1 MGFRNIKIDSHVKL
15 SIKNQQLNIETD
27 IARQIPLEDINC
39 IIIENQ
45 TVTVSAYLLQKMA
58 DMGIAVYVC
67 DEKHLPNA
75 VLLPM
80 VRHSRHFKI
89 LKYQIEAGK
98 PLQKRLWQQIVV
110 QKIRNQALCLAYL
123 ELDGSEELMKM
134 CKEVQSGDRT
144 HVEAKAAAFYFKSL
158 YGLGFSR
165 GNDHIINAALNYGYA
180 IVRGLIAR
188 SIVCYGLEPSIGV
201 FHHSELNNFNLADDM
216 IEPFRPLVDLY
227 VAQNYDIAEIDSD
240 LTPERKRGIFGI
252 INYDMDMKGEKR
264 IISNCIDM
272 LVASYSS
279 ALQGTDCSK
288 KKKKD
293 AAKFR
298 KFLLKDGYNMVQ
310 WSVYSRICN
319 GMDAVAMHKQRLKQ
333 NLPLKGSVR
342 ALVLTEKQY
351 ESMEIML
358 GTKTF
363 DDTPE
368 SIELM
373 DVF

>member
-15 SIKNQQLNIETD
+15 SIKNQQLYIETD
-27 IARQIPLEDINC
+27 ILRQIPLEDINC

-58 DMGIAVYVC
+58 DMGITVYVC

-75 VLLPM
+75 VLLSM

-110 QKIRNQALCLAYL
+110 RKIRNQALCLAYL
-123 ELDGSEELMKM
+123 DLDGSEELMKM

-165 GNDHIINAALNYGYA
+165 GNDHVINSALNYGYA

-252 INYDMDMKGEKR
+252 LNYDMDMKGEKR

-279 ALQGTDCSK
+279 ALQGKRSD
-288 KKKKD
+288 
-293 AAKFR
+293 
-298 KFLLKDGYNMVQ
+298 LE
-310 WSVYSRICN
+310 
-319 GMDAVAMHKQRLKQ
+319 
-333 NLPLKGSVR
+333 LP
-342 ALVLTEKQY
+342 
-351 ESMEIML
+351 
-358 GTKTF
+358 
-363 DDTPE
+363 
-368 SIELM
+368 ELM
-373 DVF
+373 QLQVHSYE

>member
-15 SIKNQQLNIETD
+15 SIKNQQLYIETD
-27 IARQIPLEDINC
+27 ILRQIPLEDINC

-58 DMGIAVYVC
+58 DMGITVYVC

-98 PLQKRLWQQIVV
+98 PLQKRLWQQIAVR
-110 QKIRNQALCLAYL
+110 KIRNQALCLAYL
-123 ELDGSEELMKM
+123 DLDGSEELMKM

-165 GNDHIINAALNYGYA
+165 GNDHVINSALNYGYA

-227 VAQNYDIAEIDSD
+227 VSQNYDVAEIDSD
-240 LTPERKRGIFGI
+240 LTPERKRDIFGI
-252 INYDMDMKGEKR
+252 INYDMDVKGEKR

-279 ALQGTDCSK
+279 ALQGKRSD
-288 KKKKD
+288 
-293 AAKFR
+293 
-298 KFLLKDGYNMVQ
+298 LE
-310 WSVYSRICN
+310 
-319 GMDAVAMHKQRLKQ
+319 
-333 NLPLKGSVR
+333 LP
-342 ALVLTEKQY
+342 
-351 ESMEIML
+351 
-358 GTKTF
+358 
-363 DDTPE
+363 
-368 SIELM
+368 ELM
-373 DVF
+373 QLQVHSYE

>member
-15 SIKNQQLNIETD
+15 SIKNQQLYIETD
-27 IARQIPLEDINC
+27 ILRQIPLEDINC

-58 DMGIAVYVC
+58 DMGITVYVC

-110 QKIRNQALCLAYL
+110 RKIRNQALCLAYL
-123 ELDGSEELMKM
+123 DLDGSEELMKM

-165 GNDHIINAALNYGYA
+165 GNDHVINSALNYGYA

-216 IEPFRPLVDLY
+216 IEPFRTLVDLY
-227 VAQNYDIAEIDSD
+227 VSQNYDVAEIDSD
-240 LTPERKRGIFGI
+240 LTPERKRDIFGI
-252 INYDMDMKGEKR
+252 INYDMDVKGEKR

-279 ALQGTDCSK
+279 ALQGKRSD
-288 KKKKD
+288 
-293 AAKFR
+293 
-298 KFLLKDGYNMVQ
+298 LE
-310 WSVYSRICN
+310 
-319 GMDAVAMHKQRLKQ
+319 
-333 NLPLKGSVR
+333 LP
-342 ALVLTEKQY
+342 
-351 ESMEIML
+351 
-358 GTKTF
+358 
-363 DDTPE
+363 
-368 SIELM
+368 ELM
-373 DVF
+373 QLQVHSYE

>member
-15 SIKNQQLNIETD
+15 SIKNQQLYIETD
-27 IARQIPLEDINC
+27 ILRQIPLEDINC

-58 DMGIAVYVC
+58 DMGITVYVC

-110 QKIRNQALCLAYL
+110 RKIRNQALCLAYL
-123 ELDGSEELMKM
+123 DLDGSEELMKM

-165 GNDHIINAALNYGYA
+165 GNDHVINSALNYGYA
-180 IVRGLIAR
+180 IVRGLIAC

-227 VAQNYDIAEIDSD
+227 VSQNYDVAEIDSD
-240 LTPERKRGIFGI
+240 LTPERKRDIFGI
-252 INYDMDMKGEKR
+252 INYDMDVKGEKR

-279 ALQGTDCSK
+279 ALQGKRSD
-288 KKKKD
+288 
-293 AAKFR
+293 
-298 KFLLKDGYNMVQ
+298 LE
-310 WSVYSRICN
+310 
-319 GMDAVAMHKQRLKQ
+319 
-333 NLPLKGSVR
+333 LP
-342 ALVLTEKQY
+342 
-351 ESMEIML
+351 
-358 GTKTF
+358 
-363 DDTPE
+363 
-368 SIELM
+368 ELM
-373 DVF
+373 QLQVHSYE

>member
-27 IARQIPLEDINC
+27 IVRQIPLEDINC

-110 QKIRNQALCLAYL
+110 RKIRNQALCLAYL

-165 GNDHIINAALNYGYA
+165 GNDHVINSALNYGYA

-227 VAQNYDIAEIDSD
+227 VSQNYDVAEIDSD

-279 ALQGTDCSK
+279 ALQGKRSD
-288 KKKKD
+288 
-293 AAKFR
+293 
-298 KFLLKDGYNMVQ
+298 LE
-310 WSVYSRICN
+310 
-319 GMDAVAMHKQRLKQ
+319 
-333 NLPLKGSVR
+333 LP
-342 ALVLTEKQY
+342 
-351 ESMEIML
+351 
-358 GTKTF
+358 
-363 DDTPE
+363 
-368 SIELM
+368 ELM
-373 DVF
+373 QLQVHSYE

>member
-15 SIKNQQLNIETD
+15 SIKNQQLYIETD
-27 IARQIPLEDINC
+27 ILRQIPLEDINC

-58 DMGIAVYVC
+58 DMGITVYVC

-110 QKIRNQALCLAYL
+110 RKIRNQALCLAYL
-123 ELDGSEELMKM
+123 DLDGSEELMKM

-165 GNDHIINAALNYGYA
+165 GNDHVINSALNYGYA
-180 IVRGLIAR
+180 IVIGLIAR

-227 VAQNYDIAEIDSD
+227 VSQNYDVAEIDSD
-240 LTPERKRGIFGI
+240 LTPERKRDIFGI
-252 INYDMDMKGEKR
+252 INYDMDVKGEKR

-279 ALQGTDCSK
+279 ALQGKRSD
-288 KKKKD
+288 
-293 AAKFR
+293 
-298 KFLLKDGYNMVQ
+298 LE
-310 WSVYSRICN
+310 
-319 GMDAVAMHKQRLKQ
+319 
-333 NLPLKGSVR
+333 LP
-342 ALVLTEKQY
+342 
-351 ESMEIML
+351 
-358 GTKTF
+358 
-363 DDTPE
+363 
-368 SIELM
+368 ELM
-373 DVF
+373 QLQVHSYE

>member
-89 LKYQIEAGK
+89 LKYQIETGR

-165 GNDHIINAALNYGYA
+165 GNDHVINSALNYGYA

-227 VAQNYDIAEIDSD
+227 VSQNYDVAEIDSD

-279 ALQGTDCSK
+279 ALQGKRSD
-288 KKKKD
+288 
-293 AAKFR
+293 
-298 KFLLKDGYNMVQ
+298 LE
-310 WSVYSRICN
+310 
-319 GMDAVAMHKQRLKQ
+319 
-333 NLPLKGSVR
+333 LP
-342 ALVLTEKQY
+342 
-351 ESMEIML
+351 
-358 GTKTF
+358 
-363 DDTPE
+363 
-368 SIELM
+368 ELM
-373 DVF
+373 QLQVHSYE

>member
-15 SIKNQQLNIETD
+15 SIKNQQLYIETD
-27 IARQIPLEDINC
+27 ILRQIPLEDINC

-58 DMGIAVYVC
+58 DMGITVYVC

-110 QKIRNQALCLAYL
+110 RKIRNQALCLAYL
-123 ELDGSEELMKM
+123 DLDGSEELMKM

-165 GNDHIINAALNYGYA
+165 GNYHVINSALNYGYA

-227 VAQNYDIAEIDSD
+227 VSQNYDVAEIDSD
-240 LTPERKRGIFGI
+240 LTPERKRDIFGI
-252 INYDMDMKGEKR
+252 INYDMDVKGEKR

-279 ALQGTDCSK
+279 ALQGKRSD
-288 KKKKD
+288 
-293 AAKFR
+293 
-298 KFLLKDGYNMVQ
+298 LE
-310 WSVYSRICN
+310 
-319 GMDAVAMHKQRLKQ
+319 
-333 NLPLKGSVR
+333 LP
-342 ALVLTEKQY
+342 
-351 ESMEIML
+351 
-358 GTKTF
+358 
-363 DDTPE
+363 
-368 SIELM
+368 ELM
-373 DVF
+373 QLQVHSYE

>member
-15 SIKNQQLNIETD
+15 YIKNQQLYIETD
-27 IARQIPLEDINC
+27 ILRQIPLEDINC

-58 DMGIAVYVC
+58 DMGITVYVC

-75 VLLPM
+75 VLLSM

-110 QKIRNQALCLAYL
+110 RKIRNQALCLAYL
-123 ELDGSEELMKM
+123 DLDGSEELMKM

-165 GNDHIINAALNYGYA
+165 GNDHVINSALNYGYA

-252 INYDMDMKGEKR
+252 INYDMDVKGEKR

-279 ALQGTDCSK
+279 ALQGKRSD
-288 KKKKD
+288 
-293 AAKFR
+293 
-298 KFLLKDGYNMVQ
+298 LE
-310 WSVYSRICN
+310 
-319 GMDAVAMHKQRLKQ
+319 
-333 NLPLKGSVR
+333 LP
-342 ALVLTEKQY
+342 
-351 ESMEIML
+351 
-358 GTKTF
+358 
-363 DDTPE
+363 
-368 SIELM
+368 ELM
-373 DVF
+373 QLQVHSYE

>member
-15 SIKNQQLNIETD
+15 SIKNQQLYIETD
-27 IARQIPLEDINC
+27 ILRQIPLEDINC

-58 DMGIAVYVC
+58 DMGITVYVC

-75 VLLPM
+75 VLLSM
-80 VRHSRHFKI
+80 VRHSSHFKI

-110 QKIRNQALCLAYL
+110 RKIRNQALCLAYL
-123 ELDGSEELMKM
+123 DLDGSEELMKM

-165 GNDHIINAALNYGYA
+165 GNDHVINSALNYGYA

-279 ALQGTDCSK
+279 ALQGKRSD
-288 KKKKD
+288 
-293 AAKFR
+293 
-298 KFLLKDGYNMVQ
+298 LE
-310 WSVYSRICN
+310 
-319 GMDAVAMHKQRLKQ
+319 
-333 NLPLKGSVR
+333 LP
-342 ALVLTEKQY
+342 
-351 ESMEIML
+351 
-358 GTKTF
+358 
-363 DDTPE
+363 
-368 SIELM
+368 ELM
-373 DVF
+373 QLQVHSYE

>member
-15 SIKNQQLNIETD
+15 SIKNQQLYIETD
-27 IARQIPLEDINC
+27 ILRQIPLEDINC

-58 DMGIAVYVC
+58 DMGITVYVC

-98 PLQKRLWQQIVV
+98 SLQKRLWQQIVV
-110 QKIRNQALCLAYL
+110 RKIRNQALCLAYL
-123 ELDGSEELMKM
+123 DLDGSEELMKM

-165 GNDHIINAALNYGYA
+165 GNDHVINSALNYGYA

-201 FHHSELNNFNLADDM
+201 FHNSELNNFNLADDM

-227 VAQNYDIAEIDSD
+227 VSQNYDVAEIDSD
-240 LTPERKRGIFGI
+240 LTPERKRDIFGI
-252 INYDMDMKGEKR
+252 INYDMDVKGEKR

-279 ALQGTDCSK
+279 ALQGK
-288 KKKKD
+288 
-293 AAKFR
+293 
-298 KFLLKDGYNMVQ
+298 
-310 WSVYSRICN
+310 
-319 GMDAVAMHKQRLKQ
+319 RLDLE
-333 NLPLKGSVR
+333 LP
-342 ALVLTEKQY
+342 
-351 ESMEIML
+351 
-358 GTKTF
+358 
-363 DDTPE
+363 
-368 SIELM
+368 ELM
-373 DVF
+373 QLQVHSYE

>member
-15 SIKNQQLNIETD
+15 SIKNQQLYIETD
-27 IARQIPLEDINC
+27 ILRQIPLEDINC

-58 DMGIAVYVC
+58 DMGITVYVC

-98 PLQKRLWQQIVV
+98 LLQKRLWQQIVV
-110 QKIRNQALCLAYL
+110 RKIRNQALCLAYL
-123 ELDGSEELMKM
+123 DLDGSEELMKM

-165 GNDHIINAALNYGYA
+165 GNDHVINSALNYGYA

-227 VAQNYDIAEIDSD
+227 VSQNYDVAEIDSD
-240 LTPERKRGIFGI
+240 LTPERKRDIFGI
-252 INYDMDMKGEKR
+252 INYDMDVKGEKR

-279 ALQGTDCSK
+279 ALQGKRSD
-288 KKKKD
+288 
-293 AAKFR
+293 
-298 KFLLKDGYNMVQ
+298 LE
-310 WSVYSRICN
+310 
-319 GMDAVAMHKQRLKQ
+319 
-333 NLPLKGSVR
+333 LP
-342 ALVLTEKQY
+342 
-351 ESMEIML
+351 
-358 GTKTF
+358 
-363 DDTPE
+363 
-368 SIELM
+368 ELM
-373 DVF
+373 QLQVHSYE

>member
-15 SIKNQQLNIETD
+15 SIKNQQLYIETD
-27 IARQIPLEDINC
+27 ILRQIPLEDINC
-39 IIIENQ
+39 ILIENQ

-58 DMGIAVYVC
+58 DMGITVYVC

-110 QKIRNQALCLAYL
+110 RKIRNQALCLAYL
-123 ELDGSEELMKM
+123 DLDGSEELMKM

-165 GNDHIINAALNYGYA
+165 GNDHVINSALNYGYA

-201 FHHSELNNFNLADDM
+201 FHHSELNNFNWADDM

-227 VAQNYDIAEIDSD
+227 VSQNYDVAEIDSD
-240 LTPERKRGIFGI
+240 LTPERKRDIFGI
-252 INYDMDMKGEKR
+252 INYDMDVKGEKR

-279 ALQGTDCSK
+279 ALQGKRSD
-288 KKKKD
+288 
-293 AAKFR
+293 
-298 KFLLKDGYNMVQ
+298 LE
-310 WSVYSRICN
+310 
-319 GMDAVAMHKQRLKQ
+319 
-333 NLPLKGSVR
+333 LP
-342 ALVLTEKQY
+342 
-351 ESMEIML
+351 
-358 GTKTF
+358 
-363 DDTPE
+363 
-368 SIELM
+368 ELM
-373 DVF
+373 QLQVHSYE

>member
-110 QKIRNQALCLAYL
+110 RKIRNQALCLAYL
-123 ELDGSEELMKM
+123 DLDGSEELMKM

-158 YGLGFSR
+158 YGLGFT
-165 GNDHIINAALNYGYA
+165 GHDHVINSALNYGYA

-272 LVASYSS
+272 LVASYSG
-279 ALQGTDCSK
+279 ALQGKRSD
-288 KKKKD
+288 
-293 AAKFR
+293 
-298 KFLLKDGYNMVQ
+298 LE
-310 WSVYSRICN
+310 
-319 GMDAVAMHKQRLKQ
+319 
-333 NLPLKGSVR
+333 LP
-342 ALVLTEKQY
+342 
-351 ESMEIML
+351 
-358 GTKTF
+358 
-363 DDTPE
+363 
-368 SIELM
+368 ELM
-373 DVF
+373 QLQVHSYE

>member
-58 DMGIAVYVC
+58 DMEIAVYVC

-272 LVASYSS
+272 LVASYSG
-279 ALQGTDCSK
+279 ALQGKRSD
-288 KKKKD
+288 
-293 AAKFR
+293 
-298 KFLLKDGYNMVQ
+298 LE
-310 WSVYSRICN
+310 
-319 GMDAVAMHKQRLKQ
+319 
-333 NLPLKGSVR
+333 LP
-342 ALVLTEKQY
+342 
-351 ESMEIML
+351 
-358 GTKTF
+358 
-363 DDTPE
+363 
-368 SIELM
+368 ELM
-373 DVF
+373 QLQVHSYE

>member
-15 SIKNQQLNIETD
+15 SIKNQQLYIETD
-27 IARQIPLEDINC
+27 ILRQIPLEDINC

-58 DMGIAVYVC
+58 DMGITVYVC

-110 QKIRNQALCLAYL
+110 RKIRNQALCLAYL
-123 ELDGSEELMKM
+123 DLDGSEELMKM

-165 GNDHIINAALNYGYA
+165 GNDHVINSALNYGYA

-227 VAQNYDIAEIDSD
+227 VSQNYDVAEIDSD
-240 LTPERKRGIFGI
+240 LTPERKRDIFGI

-272 LVASYSS
+272 LVASYSG
-279 ALQGTDCSK
+279 ALQGKRSD
-288 KKKKD
+288 
-293 AAKFR
+293 
-298 KFLLKDGYNMVQ
+298 LE
-310 WSVYSRICN
+310 
-319 GMDAVAMHKQRLKQ
+319 
-333 NLPLKGSVR
+333 LP
-342 ALVLTEKQY
+342 
-351 ESMEIML
+351 
-358 GTKTF
+358 
-363 DDTPE
+363 
-368 SIELM
+368 ELM
-373 DVF
+373 QLQVHSYE

>member
-27 IARQIPLEDINC
+27 ISRHIPLEDINC

-45 TVTVSAYLLQKMA
+45 SVTVSAYLLQKMA
-58 DMGIAVYVC
+58 DMGIAIFFC

-89 LKYQIEAGK
+89 LKYQMEAGK

-123 ELDGSEELMKM
+123 ELDGAEELMKM
-134 CKEVQSGDRT
+134 CREVQSGDRT

-165 GNDHIINAALNYGYA
+165 GNDHVINSALNYGYA

-227 VAQNYDIAEIDSD
+227 VSQNYDIAESDSD

-279 ALQGTDCSK
+279 ALQGKRSD
-288 KKKKD
+288 
-293 AAKFR
+293 
-298 KFLLKDGYNMVQ
+298 LE
-310 WSVYSRICN
+310 
-319 GMDAVAMHKQRLKQ
+319 
-333 NLPLKGSVR
+333 LP
-342 ALVLTEKQY
+342 
-351 ESMEIML
+351 
-358 GTKTF
+358 
-363 DDTPE
+363 
-368 SIELM
+368 ELM
-373 DVF
+373 QLQVHSYE

>member
-15 SIKNQQLNIETD
+15 SIKNQQLYIETD
-27 IARQIPLEDINC
+27 ILRQIPLEDINC

-58 DMGIAVYVC
+58 DMGITVYVC

-110 QKIRNQALCLAYL
+110 RKIRNQALCLAYL
-123 ELDGSEELMKM
+123 DLDGSEELMKM

-165 GNDHIINAALNYGYA
+165 GNDHVINSALNYGYA

-227 VAQNYDIAEIDSD
+227 VSQNYDVAEIDSD
-240 LTPERKRGIFGI
+240 LTPERKRDIFGI
-252 INYDMDMKGEKR
+252 INYDMDVKGEKR

-279 ALQGTDCSK
+279 ALQGKRSD
-288 KKKKD
+288 
-293 AAKFR
+293 
-298 KFLLKDGYNMVQ
+298 LE
-310 WSVYSRICN
+310 
-319 GMDAVAMHKQRLKQ
+319 
-333 NLPLKGSVR
+333 
-342 ALVLTEKQY
+342 LTELMQLQVHSY
-351 ESMEIML
+351 E
-358 GTKTF
+358 
-363 DDTPE
+363 
-368 SIELM
+368 
-373 DVF
+373 

>member
-15 SIKNQQLNIETD
+15 SIKNQQLYIEAD
-27 IARQIPLEDINC
+27 ILRQIPLEDINC

-58 DMGIAVYVC
+58 DMGITVYVC

-110 QKIRNQALCLAYL
+110 RKIRNQALCLAYL
-123 ELDGSEELMKM
+123 DLDGSEELMKM

-227 VAQNYDIAEIDSD
+227 VSQNYDVAEIDSD

-252 INYDMDMKGEKR
+252 INYDMDVKGEKR

-279 ALQGTDCSK
+279 ALQGKRSD
-288 KKKKD
+288 
-293 AAKFR
+293 
-298 KFLLKDGYNMVQ
+298 LE
-310 WSVYSRICN
+310 
-319 GMDAVAMHKQRLKQ
+319 
-333 NLPLKGSVR
+333 LP
-342 ALVLTEKQY
+342 
-351 ESMEIML
+351 
-358 GTKTF
+358 
-363 DDTPE
+363 
-368 SIELM
+368 ELM
-373 DVF
+373 QLQVHSYE

>member
-15 SIKNQQLNIETD
+15 SIKNQQLYIEAD
-27 IARQIPLEDINC
+27 ILRQIPLEDINC

-58 DMGIAVYVC
+58 DMGITVYVC

-110 QKIRNQALCLAYL
+110 RKIRNQALCLAYL
-123 ELDGSEELMKM
+123 DLDGSEELMKM

-165 GNDHIINAALNYGYA
+165 GNDHVINSALNYGYA

-252 INYDMDMKGEKR
+252 INYDMEMKGEKR

-272 LVASYSS
+272 LVASYSG
-279 ALQGTDCSK
+279 ALQGKRSD
-288 KKKKD
+288 
-293 AAKFR
+293 
-298 KFLLKDGYNMVQ
+298 LE
-310 WSVYSRICN
+310 
-319 GMDAVAMHKQRLKQ
+319 
-333 NLPLKGSVR
+333 LP
-342 ALVLTEKQY
+342 
-351 ESMEIML
+351 
-358 GTKTF
+358 
-363 DDTPE
+363 
-368 SIELM
+368 ELM
-373 DVF
+373 QLQVHSYE